1 MRALSFFVMLVA
13 AASAGAVDLEIADR
27 GNFVPSARLSF
38 DIGSWGERPSMPHTG
53 HGIELGISGVSGEDK
68 QTLRAGDSPVV
79 FGNRTFFG
87 ASELKHEFD
96 WRFVEVAY
104 RYRHFFGTSKA
115 FGIEAL
121 GGLGFAELEIT
132 TTSPTQSANEKLS
145 DGGLVGGFGILWQFA
160 DTVGLQSRL
169 TIFASGREEGVTAAA
184 RFDVNIAWAFA
195 RNAALRAG
203 LVGWGVGSSRSDADD
218 STSLKSPIAA
228 GFSGIGLGLDVM
240 F

>member
-1 MRALSFFVMLVA
+1 MRALRFFLMLVA
-13 AASAGAVDLEIADR
+13 TTSASAADLEIEDR

-38 DIGSWGERPSMPHTG
+38 DIGSWGERPSLPHTG
-53 HGIELGISGVSGEDK
+53 HGIEIGISGVSGEDR
-68 QTLRAGDSPVV
+68 QSLRAGDTPVV

-87 ASELKHEFD
+87 ATELKHEFD
-96 WRFVEVAY
+96 WRFVEIAY
-104 RYRHFFGTSKA
+104 RYRRFFRGGT

-132 TTSPTQSANEKLS
+132 TTSPSARANEKLN
-145 DGGLVGGFGILWQFA
+145 DGGLVAGFGIIWQFA

-169 TIFASGREEGVTAAA
+169 TIFGSGKEEGVTAAA

-203 LVGWGVGSSRSDADD
+203 LVGWGVGSSRSDADGGF
-218 STSLKSPIAA
+218 SAKSPISAA
-228 GFSGIGLGLDVM
+228 FSGIGLGLDVM